1 MKIESEEEI
10 QRLRDRE
17 NEKVKASLKKGLK
30 AEVPVYEKPVDYR
43 SIFK

>member
-17 NEKVKASLKKGLK
+17 KERVMASLKKGIR
-30 AEVPVYEKPVDYR
+30 AEVHVSDKPVDYR
-43 SIFK
+43 SVFK